1 MKKCIVVPFLI
12 IFLAFGN
19 AFAYNFKCLSRNGW
33 SPGNGRYS
41 YQGEWIDYFGVHAK
55 AGEDLQGTLSENKRM
70 RVLTETILTVE
81 AKSVRY
87 TPEYEFKKES
97 QIVTQNVD
105 STSTDKNSF
114 IVKFEKAFYSDIPK
128 IYSTITSTS
137 FISCTAIDDNKSLKC
152 IPDSN
157 TMIDGNSYKIVYQK
171 ACDGDKVETGI
182 TVNYSNS
189 NYMKYTGIFIILG
202 LFL

>member
-1 MKKCIVVPFLI
+1 MKESTETDVKEKGPEESTTIKKPEE
-12 IFLAFGN
+12 
-19 AFAYNFKCLSRNGW
+19 SE
-33 SPGNGRYS
+33 SD
-41 YQGEWIDYFGVHAK
+41 QAK
-55 AGEDLQGTLSENKRM
+55 AQQ
-70 RVLTETILTVE
+70 VLTEKKINIRFLENPRTLTVE

-97 QIVTQNVD
+97 QIVTQDID

-128 IYSTITSTS
+128 IYSTMTSTS
-137 FISCTAIDDNKSLKC
+137 SISCSAIDDNKSLKC

-189 NYMKYTGIFIILG
+189 NYMKFTGIFIIFI
-202 LFL
+202 LFCLNN

>member
-1 MKKCIVVPFLI
+1 MKKKKQDSDM
-12 IFLAFGN
+12 A
-19 AFAYNFKCLSRNGW
+19 
-33 SPGNGRYS
+33 
-41 YQGEWIDYFGVHAK
+41 
-55 AGEDLQGTLSENKRM
+55 EDPEKVKQSLEKEQRGTDSDGGLPQTEKEVKSQEPEEEADT
-70 RVLTETILTVE
+70 LTKVRLLLDTILTVE

-97 QIVTQNVD
+97 QIVTQDVD

-128 IYSTITSTS
+128 IYSTMTSTS

-182 TVNYSNS
+182 TINYSNS

-202 LFL
+202 LFLY